1 MKKAFYCIG
10 VLLLIVWGCKK
21 EEEKPLDNTR
31 PIISNVSTGKA
42 NHTFGVGETIQ
53 LRARFSDET
62 ELGQYKV
69 EIHDNF
75 DGHTHGKNSSTT
87 VFEFRKIQSI
97 SGKVYDLVL
106 DIPIPEMVSSGPY
119 HLMINCLDKKG
130 NEAEFVLIDLNITSP
145 SQPVIN
151 IPTVNGKDASKEVH
165 LHGIGADSVSLRPAG
180 DITDT
185 DGLEEVKI
193 KVMEAEHA
201 HGKKSGN
208 HKEVWEWEKK
218 TGIGNKLNVTELFA
232 QTPIRF
238 ALTKDGKPAAEN
250 HYDLVFTAKDKLGNY
265 AIKTIEI
272 HAEK

>member
-1 MKKAFYCIG
+1 MKKALYCII

-21 EEEKPLDNTR
+21 EEESPLDSTR
-31 PIISNVSTGKA
+31 PIISNVSSGKA
-42 NHTFGVGETIQ
+42 NHTFNTGETIQ

-75 DGHTHGKNSSTT
+75 DGHSHGKNSSTT

-165 LHGIGADSVSLRPAG
+165 ISGIGVDSASLRPAG

-201 HGKKSGN
+201 HGKKSGGD
-208 HKEVWEWEKK
+208 KEVWAWEKNV
-218 TGIGNKLNVTELFA
+218 GLGNKLNITELFA
-232 QTPIRF
+232 QSPIRF

-250 HYDLVFTAKDKLGNY
+250 HYDLIFIAKDKLGNY
-265 AIKTIEI
+265 AIKVIEI